1 MRMLVTALMI
11 LLVALAGVT
20 PAAAQTGHVASQAAI
35 EAALQEHR
43 QAGVSDREA
52 VLRVLE
58 NAEVKAVAEGAGIDL
73 RQAADLVATV
83 DGEELSALAA
93 QARQVDEALAGGQ
106 SRVTLSTTMIII
118 GLLVLILIIIAVK

>member
-11 LLVALAGVT
+11 LLVVLSGVT

-58 NAEVKAVAEGAGIDL
+58 NAQVKAVAEEAGIDL
-73 RQAADLVATV
+73 RQAEGLVATV

-106 SRVTLSTTMIII
+106 SRVTLSTTMITI

>member
-1 MRMLVTALMI
+1 MRMFVTALMI

-20 PAAAQTGHVASQAAI
+20 PAAAQAGHVASQAAI
-35 EAALQEHR
+35 EAALQEHG

-52 VLRVLE
+52 VLHVLE
-58 NAEVKAVAEGAGIDL
+58 NAEVKAVAEEAGIDL
-73 RQAADLVATV
+73 RQAAALVATV
-83 DGEELSALAA
+83 NGEELSALAA

-118 GLLVLILIIIAVK
+118 GLLVLILIIVAVK